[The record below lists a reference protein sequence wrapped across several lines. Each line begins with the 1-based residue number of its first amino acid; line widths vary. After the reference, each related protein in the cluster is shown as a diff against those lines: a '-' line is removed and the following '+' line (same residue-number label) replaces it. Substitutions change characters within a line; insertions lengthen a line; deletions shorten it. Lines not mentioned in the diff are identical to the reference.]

1 MKNLKKVLSL
11 VLALAMA
18 LSLMTAAFAADASDY
33 KDYSKVTYKEAV
45 DVMTAAG
52 IFNGGDGNNFNPDAT
67 LNREQAAKIITYML
81 VGQEKADKLTATIAP
96 YADVAANRWS
106 AGAIAYCTDAG
117 IIAGDGNGR
126 FNPTA
131 PVLGTQFAKMLL
143 VALGYDPK
151 IEKLV
156 GNEWAIKTAKL
167 ALSDDVDLDNGMEK
181 LSLSDNLTRE
191 QAAQMA
197 FNAMKA
203 TLVEYEDKGGDII
216 IGDITINNGA
226 TKATPVTSKVKA
238 DATSISDEKTA
249 DGYYTVEFAEKYC
262 KDLKVSTKSAD
273 QVDSFGRPAT
283 TWVYDGSTV
292 GTYADDADDSI
303 VLNKSITAQAAVVT
317 DSDYMD
323 YSKDDVASKV
333 AVYVNGVKDSNDTY
347 NGLASINLNAG
358 DEIEVFMNDDNEI
371 ETISVLRYSLAQ
383 IDEID
388 TNLSSTYTKQGA
400 SASITLQ
407 NLNENSLGGT
417 YYDRYDNNSDKELA
431 GYTSDYEEGTVLA
444 VALKGGNGSVVL
456 DSYVAEA
463 KTGKITKYNSGSKAN
478 ISLDGTEMS
487 LHALVDAGATTAT
500 AMGSLTLNLDD
511 TDYTVYTDKNGYVIG
526 IDEGEAA
533 KITDVYYVTG
543 VVRDQSRYTTYYA
556 QAVSIEEGTVTE
568 FQIKDSDS
576 ATMSALGIAAG
587 DTWAGNFETVKGLF
601 TFSKSGSSYTAKAYT
616 GSNTYTVVANS
627 KEPAAIGDDLA
638 KDDTKMTVAGE
649 KIYLNDTTKYVKVE
663 NDGKDIGVTTA
674 VGGTSA
680 KKSNN
685 SNETT
690 AIAITK
696 ADGKNKVASYV
707 ILVSDKFS
715 GSSDDVVFVKEVSKD
730 KISYKDKDGEYQT
743 GYNVEL
749 YYLDGTGKIENATVE
764 GSTAPAIGFYTW
776 DNSDD
781 AEGVIALDKY
791 EQALNSQY
799 TGVSGTVDY
808 DDETGFAGLNV
819 SGETYTPALE
829 LTGVY
834 NNALSVAQLTAVS
847 GAKVNLNDVDFAEN
861 VIIGDNRDKDDRD
874 ADVYTSEITSVSA
887 LKTAIDRS
895 NDKSGAVKAVVFYD
909 DGKVTMVYVLEV
921 ANAGNSGDP
930 EDETTAT
937 VTGVKAEAGT
947 NNGELKI
954 TVDAQKGNVDTKA
967 NVTLYVLNNAGT
979 FTELGDYTVTIAKN
993 STSGTYTVTG
1003 LNSGVQYKV
1012 VCGAYTALGTAK

>member
-238 DATSISDEKTA
+238 DATSISDEKTT

-323 YSKDDVASKV
+323 YSKDDVAFKV

-371 ETISVLRYSLAQ
+371 ETIAVLRYSLAQ

-400 SASITLQ
+400 TCAITLQ
-407 NLNENSLGGT
+407 NLNESSIGRT

-444 VALKGGNGSVVL
+444 VALKGDVVL

-487 LHALVDAGATTAT
+487 LHAYVDAGATTAT

-861 VIIGDNRDKDDRD
+861 VIIGDYRDKDDRD

>member
-283 TWVYDGSTV
+283 TWVYDGDTV
-292 GTYADDADDSI
+292 GTYGDEADDSI
-303 VLNKSITAQAAVVT
+303 VLNKGITAQAAVVT

-371 ETISVLRYSLAQ
+371 ETIAVLRYSLAQ

-400 SASITLQ
+400 TCAITLQ
-407 NLNENSLGGT
+407 NLNESSIGRT

-444 VALKGGNGSVVL
+444 VALKGDVVL

-487 LHALVDAGATTAT
+487 LHAYVDAGTTTAT

-576 ATMSALGIAAG
+576 ATVNALGITKN
-587 DTWAGNFETVKGLF
+587 DQDWPDNFKTVKGLF

-616 GSNTYTVVANS
+616 GSNTYTVIANS
-627 KEPAAIGDDLA
+627 KAPAAIGDDLA
-638 KDDTKMTVAGE
+638 KDDTKMTVAGD

-663 NDGKDIGVTTA
+663 DDGKDIGVTTA

-680 KKSNN
+680 KKNNN

-819 SGETYTPALE
+819 SGETYTPALV

-937 VTGVKAEAGT
+937 VTGVKAETGT